1 MDVFSAL
8 LMFLGTLLM
17 LRVYLVDFGR
27 LGFWKLAHLFLDDFF
42 ALMDKD
48 ESWVYSSSQLS
59 KPSDDY
65 VGPFFFNKN
74 GHKYTI
80 FALKN
85 SITQSQQDFIK
96 KFQFQVPKQPF
107 PIFSLIAMLYP
118 TTSIIFPPNVITL
131 IYPWLSERT
140 FADPNGFALLG
151 YGFINLGYL
160 LIVAGIFIG
169 SFKILGLD
177 HRIQVFLAAIVF
189 LVLGTGLLNI

>member
-65 VGPFFFNKN
+65 VGPFFFKKN
-74 GHKYTI
+74 GQKYTI

-118 TTSIIFPPNVITL
+118 VTSIIYLSTVAGL
-131 IYPWLSERT
+131 YPWLSEGA
-140 FADPNGFALLG
+140 FVDPNGFALLG

-160 LIVAGIFIG
+160 LIVAGIFPG

-177 HRIQVFLAAIVF
+177 YRIQVFLAAIVF

>member
-85 SITQSQQDFIK
+85 SITQSQQGFIN
-96 KFQFQVPKQPF
+96 KFQSQVPKQPF

-118 TTSIIFPPNVITL
+118 AMSIIYLPTVAGL
-131 IYPWLSERT
+131 YPWLSEGA
-140 FADPNGFALLG
+140 FVDPNGFALLG
-151 YGFINLGYL
+151 YGFINLAYL
-160 LIVAGIFIG
+160 LIVAGIFPG

-177 HRIQVFLAAIVF
+177 YRIQVFLAAIVF

>member
-1 MDVFSAL
+1 MDIFSAL
-8 LMFLGTLLM
+8 LMFLGTLLT

-27 LGFWKLAHLFLDDFF
+27 LEFWKLAHLFLDDFF
-42 ALMDKD
+42 ALMDND

-85 SITQSQQDFIK
+85 SITQSQQGFIN
-96 KFQFQVPKQPF
+96 KFQSQVPKQPF

-118 TTSIIFPPNVITL
+118 AMSIIYLPTVAGL
-131 IYPWLSERT
+131 YPWLSEGA
-140 FADPNGFALLG
+140 FVDPNGFALLG
-151 YGFINLGYL
+151 YGFINLAYL
-160 LIVAGIFIG
+160 LIVAGIFPG

-177 HRIQVFLAAIVF
+177 YRIQVFLAAIVF